1 MREVSHMSEDV
12 KDEET
17 MEESVVLLVDEEGK
31 EHEFQLVDMLEVEGS
46 QYAVLSPIEDGEESE
61 EAIILKVGLDSNG
74 EEMLFD
80 IEDDEE
86 WEKVVEVWNNSLEE
100 E

>member
-1 MREVSHMSEDV
+1 MS
-12 KDEET
+12 DEIKNEEAL
-17 MEESVVLLVDEEGK
+17 EESVVLLVDEEGK
-31 EHEFQLVDMLEVEGS
+31 EHEFQLVDMLEVEGT

-74 EEMLFD
+74 EEMLYD
-80 IEDDEE
+80 IEDDAE

>member
-1 MREVSHMSEDV
+1 MSEDM
-12 KDEET
+12 KNEEV

-46 QYAVLSPIEDGEESE
+46 QYAVLSPLEEGEESE
-61 EAIILKVGLDSNG
+61 EAIILKVALDSNG
-74 EEMLFD
+74 EEVLYD

-86 WEKVVEVWNNSLEE
+86 WEKVVDVWNDSLEE

>member
-1 MREVSHMSEDV
+1 
-12 KDEET
+12 
-17 MEESVVLLVDEEGK
+17 
-31 EHEFQLVDMLEVEGS
+31 MLEVEGS

-61 EAIILKVGLDSNG
+61 DAIILKVGLDTNG

-86 WEKVVEVWNNSLEE
+86 WEKVVDVWNNSLEE

>member
-1 MREVSHMSEDV
+1 MSEEV
-12 KDEET
+12 KNEEA
-17 MEESVVLLVDEEGK
+17 MEEESVVLLVDEEGK

-46 QYAVLSPIEDGEESE
+46 QYAVLSPIGDGEESE
-61 EAIILKVGLDSNG
+61 DAIILKVGLDTNG

-86 WEKVVEVWNNSLEE
+86 WEKVVDVWNNSLEE